1 MKIVQ
6 SVPSVC
12 HNKTKSRQISVC
24 QLKNVSR
31 ETTLKSF
38 TENPEISIIFKLIAV
53 DH

>member
-12 HNKTKSRQISVC
+12 HNKTKSRQINVC

-31 ETTLKSF
+31 ENKDRLAFKNAGRSF
-38 TENPEISIIFKLIAV
+38 ISMLQY
-53 DH
+53 